1 MTAITPDTVI
11 PNPCF
16 IGVRDLLVANG
27 QMQIPHWLRQIR
39 NDMTLLLGPIAN
51 DMPHDVSL

>member
-16 IGVRDLLVANG
+16 IGVRDLLSTTYRKV
-27 QMQIPHWLRQIR
+27 IPGDLRRIR
-39 NDMTLLLGPIAN
+39 NG
-51 DMPHDVSL
+51 MPHDVRC